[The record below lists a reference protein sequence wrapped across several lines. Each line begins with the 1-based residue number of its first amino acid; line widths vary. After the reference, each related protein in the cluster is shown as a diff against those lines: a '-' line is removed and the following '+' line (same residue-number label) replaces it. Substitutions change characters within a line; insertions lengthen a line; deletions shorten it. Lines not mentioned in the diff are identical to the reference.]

1 MTKILTAVA
10 LASLAGQASAVVV
23 PFTETFDT
31 TAGWTNT
38 DFAQPTLVAS
48 GGPDG
53 SSFISTRRSF
63 ANSSAG
69 SFEVLFRGEP
79 SLIPGITP
87 DASGGAFIG
96 NWIDAG
102 VDNIS
107 FDIRHNGVAPVNFFV
122 RIANVA
128 RFPGAIAVEF
138 QPVFGGQ
145 WTTISLDL
153 TPDSPNFVSFEGA
166 DYNAVFSN
174 AGPVQIGIDAGAL
187 AGIPGDFTFELDNV
201 TITPAPGAAF
211 ALLAAGGLAAR
222 RRRG

>member
-1 MTKILTAVA
+1 MTKMLTVVA

-31 TAGWTNT
+31 TAGWSNT
-38 DFAQPTLVAS
+38 DFAEPTLVGS
-48 GGPDG
+48 GGLDG
-53 SSFISTRRSF
+53 SSYISTQRSF

-79 SLIPGITP
+79 SLIPGLLP

-122 RIANVA
+122 RVANVN
-128 RFPGAIAVEF
+128 RFPGAIAVAF
-138 QPVFGGQ
+138 QPTFAGQ

-153 TPDSPNFVSFEGA
+153 SPDSPNFVSFEGA
-166 DYNAVFSN
+166 DYNAVFAN
-174 AGPVQIGIDAGAL
+174 AGIIQIGIDAGVL
-187 AGIPGDFTFELDNV
+187 GGIPGDFTFDLDNV

-211 ALLAAGGLAAR
+211 ALLGACGLAAR

>member
-1 MTKILTAVA
+1 MTKMLTVVA

-23 PFTETFDT
+23 PCTETFDT
-31 TAGWTNT
+31 TAGWSNT
-38 DFAQPTLVAS
+38 DFAEPTLVGS
-48 GGPDG
+48 GGLDG
-53 SSFISTRRSF
+53 SSYISTQRSF

-79 SLIPGITP
+79 SLIPGLLP

-122 RIANVA
+122 RVANVN
-128 RFPGAIAVEF
+128 RFPGAIAVAF
-138 QPVFGGQ
+138 QPTFAGQ

-153 TPDSPNFVSFEGA
+153 SPDSPNFVSFEGA
-166 DYNAVFSN
+166 DYNAVFAN
-174 AGPVQIGIDAGAL
+174 AGIIQIGIDAGAL
-187 AGIPGDFTFELDNV
+187 GGIPGDFTFDLDNV

-211 ALLAAGGLAAR
+211 ALLGACGLAAR

>member
-1 MTKILTAVA
+1 VTKTLTLIA
-10 LASLAGQASAVVV
+10 LAATAGHAAAVVV
-23 PFTETFDT
+23 PFTETFET
-31 TAGWTNT
+31 TAGWANT
-38 DFAQPTLVAS
+38 DFAEPTLVAS
-48 GGPDG
+48 GGLDG
-53 SSFISTRRSF
+53 SSYISTQRSF
-63 ANSSAG
+63 ANSTAG

-122 RIANVA
+122 RVANVA
-128 RFPGAIAVEF
+128 RFPGAVAVAF
-138 QPVFGGQ
+138 QPTLAGQ

-153 TPDSPNFVSFEGA
+153 SLDSPNFVSFEGA

-174 AGPVQIGIDAGAL
+174 AGIIQIGIDAGAL
-187 AGIPGDFTFELDNV
+187 GGVPGEFTFELDNV
-201 TITPAPGAAF
+201 TITPAPGAAL
-211 ALLAAGGLAAR
+211 ALVAAGGLVGR